1 MKEESFCPLLPN
13 PSTSVRA
20 GQTGSAPPP
29 PLSSLFGQVAGGA
42 CQPLQF
48 ANYSENLQWRLFL
61 FFAGYE
67 WVGWKNRSMG
77 PLQLDFTF
85 DAVRVFQKMAIHI
98 NNHYSRDI
106 QIFARA
112 KAGVYILVRN
122 PYLPPPF
129 PTPFSLGIYSILT
142 SIFFYFSSFFL
153 FFLIFFFFSFHIPIY
168 GLQRQGLLF

>member
-48 ANYSENLQWRLFL
+48 ANYSANLQWRLFL

-112 KAGVYILVRN
+112 KAGVNIFVRN
-122 PYLPPPF
+122 PYTSPLSD
-129 PTPFSLGIYSILT
+129 TIFSRYICT
-142 SIFFYFSSFFL
+142 VF
-153 FFLIFFFFSFHIPIY
+153 
-168 GLQRQGLLF
+168 